1 MGKTKFCKYLSI
13 SSTSRNESLQ
23 KISIDK
29 ITICQLIPREQ
40 SAFTPSNSYRCD
52 TKTATNVCQWLFIIR
67 FNNRHQYQFIDKK
80 EGLYGILRVLCWR
93 YYNV

>member
-29 ITICQLIPREQ
+29 ITICHFANLTKITKER

-52 TKTATNVCQWLFIIR
+52 TKTA
-67 FNNRHQYQFIDKK
+67 DKR
-80 EGLYGILRVLCWR
+80 LSVAVHYPFQ
-93 YYNV
+93 